1 MLRFVLWVWAWCF
14 SLFRYVQYTSTHDEV
29 SGAAGSERV
38 DQWLLLQ
45 VIVDEGAR

>member
-1 MLRFVLWVWAWCF
+1 MVLVYF
-14 SLFRYVQYTSTHDEV
+14 GMYSTSTHDEV